1 MKHLLTLLLMTLTL
15 TTAQAQRRMLL
26 LVDCQYDFIDGSLAV
41 SGAPARMD
49 ALAEYVKRQ
58 PEGTFRHIV
67 LTADF
72 HPFAHSSF
80 KAQGGL
86 WPVHC
91 QQFSRGGAIWQPLL
105 DAVNASKAT
114 ATVLTKGEKLDV
126 DEYSIMAN
134 AESAKRLLN
143 IIKGEDI
150 DEIFVAGLCGDYCVG
165 NTIKDL
171 VKAGY
176 GPRLRVLTEYI
187 GNIDDGTTLR
197 NIITSSHLQTR

>member
-1 MKHLLTLLLMTLTL
+1 MKKLFTLFVMSLVL

-26 LVDCQYDFIDGSLAV
+26 LVDCQYDFINGSLAV
-41 SGAPARMD
+41 AGAPAKMD
-49 ALAEYVKRQ
+49 ALAEYIKRQ
-58 PEGTFRHIV
+58 PSGTFAQIV
-67 LTADF
+67 MTADF
-72 HPFAHSSF
+72 HPYNHSSF

-91 QQFSRGGAIWQPLL
+91 QQFAHGGAIYQPVL
-105 DAVNASKAT
+105 DAVNAAGAP
-114 ATVLTKGEKLDV
+114 ATVLTKGEKQAV

-134 AESAKRLLN
+134 AESAARLLA
-143 IIKGEDI
+143 IIKSENI

-171 VKAGY
+171 AKAGY
-176 GPRLRVLTEYI
+176 AKQLRVLTEYI

-197 NIITSSHLQTR
+197 GIVGELEIKN